1 MILSS
6 DNISNKLLNIIN
18 STPIFDLHTHLFPP
32 KHEGYFLLGFKSLL
46 NYHYLIAELLTATNI
61 DASVFYSYNDE
72 KKASLIWN
80 ELFEKR
86 TPVSEACAGVLSIL
100 KELNIEINNKSFLSI
115 CDEYDRKIQS
125 DKNILDLSNVSS
137 LVMTNNPF
145 DLYEWS
151 LFNTNNWDKKI
162 YLASLRLDDL
172 ILDYEEALKKAKD
185 QTSNQENTI
194 VTYLEKCF
202 SQSNPVYAAIS
213 LNLET
218 FDTIFEDSFWKDI
231 LVWLENKNLPL
242 SLMLGVKRAVNKDFG
257 LAGDGI
263 GDINLKELSNLC
275 NSFPKNKFLVTCL
288 SLNDQHE
295 LTVLARKHPNL
306 RIFVFWWFMNQPTI
320 IKQIL
325 KMRIDMLGFSF
336 IPQHSDARVSDQL
349 IYKWNHFKKIL
360 HPILLEYYQELLD
373 KNFPISENILQRDID
388 NLLSGNA
395 KKYLGITQQTLK
407 DY

>member
-1 MILSS
+1 MTLSS

-32 KHEGYFLLGFKSLL
+32 KHEGYFLLGFKNLL
-46 NYHYLIAELLTATNI
+46 NYHYLIAELLTAANI
-61 DASVFYSYNDE
+61 DASTFYSYNDE
-72 KKASLIWN
+72 KKASLIWK

-100 KELNIEINNKSFLSI
+100 KELNIEIKNKSFLSI
-115 CDEYDRKIQS
+115 CDEYDKKIQS
-125 DKNILDLSNVSS
+125 DKNILKLSNVSS

-145 DLYEWS
+145 DLDEWS
-151 LFNTNNWDKKI
+151 LFNTNDWDKKI

-185 QTSNQENTI
+185 QTSNQETTI
-194 VTYLEKCF
+194 VTYLEKCY
-202 SQSNPVYAAIS
+202 SQSNPVYAAVS

-218 FDTIFEDSFWKDI
+218 FHTIFEDSFWKDI

-242 SLMLGVKRAVNKDFG
+242 SLMLGVRRAVNKDFG

-275 NSFPKNKFLVTCL
+275 NLFPNNKFLVTCL

-306 RIFVFWWFMNQPTI
+306 RIFGFWWFMNQPTI

-349 IYKWNHFKKIL
+349 IYKWSHFKKIL
-360 HPILLEYYQELLD
+360 HPILLKYYQELLD

-395 KKYLGITQQTLK
+395 KKFLGIT
-407 DY
+407 

>member
-18 STPIFDLHTHLFPP
+18 SAPIFDLHTHLFPP
-32 KHEGYFLLGFKSLL
+32 KHEGYFLLGFKNLL

-61 DASVFYSYNDE
+61 DASTFYSYNDE
-72 KKASLIWN
+72 KKASIIWN

-115 CDEYDRKIQS
+115 CDEYDKKIQS
-125 DKNILDLSNVSS
+125 DKNIFELSNVSS

-145 DLYEWS
+145 DLDEWS
-151 LFNTNNWDKKI
+151 LFNTNDWDKKI
-162 YLASLRLDDL
+162 YLSSLRLDDL
-172 ILDYEEALKKAKD
+172 ILEYEETIKKAKD
-185 QTSNQENTI
+185 QISNQDNII
-194 VTYLEKCF
+194 VTYLEKCY
-202 SQSNPVYAAIS
+202 SQSNPVYAAVS

-218 FDTIFEDSFWKDI
+218 FHKIFQDSLWKDI

-275 NSFPKNKFLVTCL
+275 NLFPKNKFLVTCL

-306 RIFVFWWFMNQPTI
+306 KIFGFWWFMNQPTI

-349 IYKWNHFKKIL
+349 IYKWSHFKKIL
-360 HPILLEYYQELLD
+360 HPILLEYYQDLLD
-373 KNFPISENILQRDID
+373 KNFPISEAVLQRDIN

-395 KKYLGITQQTLK
+395 KNYLGIT
-407 DY
+407 

>member
-6 DNISNKLLNIIN
+6 DNISNTLLNIIN
-18 STPIFDLHTHLFPP
+18 GTPIFDLHTHLFPP
-32 KHEGYFLLGFKSLL
+32 KHEGYFLLGFKNLL

-61 DASVFYSYNDE
+61 DASTFYSYNDE

-100 KELNIEINNKSFLSI
+100 KELNIEINNKNFLSI
-115 CDEYDRKIQS
+115 CDEYDNKIQS
-125 DKNILDLSNVSS
+125 DKNILDLSKVSS

-145 DLYEWS
+145 DLDEWS
-151 LFNTNNWDKKI
+151 LFNTNDWDKKI

-185 QTSNQENTI
+185 QTSNQKNTI
-194 VTYLEKCF
+194 VTYLEKCY
-202 SQSNPVYAAIS
+202 SQSNPVYAAVS

-218 FDTIFEDSFWKDI
+218 FHTIFEDSFWKDI

-263 GDINLKELSNLC
+263 GNINLKELSNLC

-306 RIFVFWWFMNQPTI
+306 RIFGFWWFMNQPTI

-395 KKYLGITQQTLK
+395 KKYLGIT
-407 DY
+407 

>member
-1 MILSS
+1 MVLSS
-6 DNISNKLLNIIN
+6 DNISSKLLNIIN
-18 STPIFDLHTHLFPP
+18 SAPIFDLHTHLFPP
-32 KHEGYFLLGFKSLL
+32 KHEGYFLLGFKNLL

-61 DASVFYSYNDE
+61 DASTFYSYNDE
-72 KKASLIWN
+72 KKASIIWN

-115 CDEYDRKIQS
+115 CDEYDKKIQS
-125 DKNILDLSNVSS
+125 DKNIFELSNVSS

-145 DLYEWS
+145 DLDEWS
-151 LFNTNNWDKKI
+151 LFNTNDWDKKI
-162 YLASLRLDDL
+162 YLSSLRLDDL
-172 ILDYEEALKKAKD
+172 ILEYEETLKKAKD
-185 QTSNQENTI
+185 QISNQDNII
-194 VTYLEKCF
+194 VTYLEKCY
-202 SQSNPVYAAIS
+202 SQSNPVYAAVS

-218 FDTIFEDSFWKDI
+218 FHKIFQDSLWKDI

-275 NSFPKNKFLVTCL
+275 NLFPKNKFLVTCL

-306 RIFVFWWFMNQPTI
+306 KIFGFWWFMNQPTI

-349 IYKWNHFKKIL
+349 IYKWSHFKKIL
-360 HPILLEYYQELLD
+360 HPILLEYYQDLLD

-388 NLLSGNA
+388 NLLSLNA
-395 KKYLGITQQTLK
+395 KKYLGIK
-407 DY
+407 

>member
-1 MILSS
+1 MNLSS
-6 DNISNKLLNIIN
+6 DNISDKLLNIIN
-18 STPIFDLHTHLFPP
+18 NTPIFDLHTHLFPP
-32 KHEGYFLLGFKSLL
+32 QHEGYFLLGFKNLL

-61 DASVFYSYNDE
+61 NASTFYSYNDE

-86 TPVSEACAGVLSIL
+86 TPVSEACSGVLSIL
-100 KELNIEINNKSFLSI
+100 KELKIELNKKSFLSI
-115 CDEYDRKIQS
+115 CDEYDNKIQS
-125 DKNILDLSNVSS
+125 DKKIFDLSNVSS

-145 DLYEWS
+145 DLDEWS
-151 LFNTNNWDKKI
+151 LFNNSDWDKKI

-172 ILDYEEALKKAKD
+172 ILNYEETFKKAKD
-185 QTSNQENTI
+185 QTSNQVKNTI
-194 VTYLEKCF
+194 IAYLEKCYF
-202 SQSNPVYAAIS
+202 QSNPVYAAVS
-213 LNLET
+213 LNLAT
-218 FDTIFEDSFWKDI
+218 FNTILDDSMWRDI
-231 LVWLENKNLPL
+231 LIWLENKNLPL
-242 SLMLGVKRAVNKDFG
+242 SLMLGVRRAVNKDFG

-263 GDINLKELSNLC
+263 GDINLKELSTLC
-275 NSFPKNKFLVTCL
+275 TSFPRNKFLVTCL

-306 RIFVFWWFMNQPTI
+306 RIFGFWWFMNQPTI

-360 HPILLEYYQELLD
+360 HPILLEYYQDLLD
-373 KNFPISENILQRDID
+373 KNFPISENILQRDIN

-395 KKYLGITQQTLK
+395 KNYLGIT
-407 DY
+407 

>member
-1 MILSS
+1 MNLSS
-6 DNISNKLLNIIN
+6 DNISDKLLNIIN
-18 STPIFDLHTHLFPP
+18 NTPIFDLHTHLFPP
-32 KHEGYFLLGFKSLL
+32 QHEGYFLLGFKNLL

-61 DASVFYSYNDE
+61 NASTFYSYNDE

-86 TPVSEACAGVLSIL
+86 TPVSEACSGVLSIL
-100 KELNIEINNKSFLSI
+100 KELKIELNKKSFLSI
-115 CDEYDRKIQS
+115 CDEYDNKIQS
-125 DKNILDLSNVSS
+125 DKKIFDLSNVSS

-145 DLYEWS
+145 DLDEWS
-151 LFNTNNWDKKI
+151 LFNNSDWDKKI

-172 ILDYEEALKKAKD
+172 ILNYEETFKKAKD
-185 QTSNQENTI
+185 QTSNQEKSTI
-194 VTYLEKCF
+194 IAYLEKCYF
-202 SQSNPVYAAIS
+202 QSNPVYAAVS
-213 LNLET
+213 LNLAT
-218 FDTIFEDSFWKDI
+218 FNKILDDSMWRDI

-242 SLMLGVKRAVNKDFG
+242 SLMLGVRRAVNKDFG

-263 GDINLKELSNLC
+263 GDINLKELSTLC
-275 NSFPKNKFLVTCL
+275 ISFPRNKFLVTCL

-306 RIFVFWWFMNQPTI
+306 RIFGFWWFMNQPTI

-360 HPILLEYYQELLD
+360 HPILLEYYQDLLD
-373 KNFPISENILQRDID
+373 KNFPISENILQRDIN

-395 KKYLGITQQTLK
+395 KNYLGIT
-407 DY
+407 

>member
-6 DNISNKLLNIIN
+6 DNISSKLLNIIN
-18 STPIFDLHTHLFPP
+18 SAPIFDLHTHLFPP
-32 KHEGYFLLGFKSLL
+32 KHEGYFLLGFKNLL

-61 DASVFYSYNDE
+61 DASTFYSYNDE
-72 KKASLIWN
+72 KKASIIWN

-115 CDEYDRKIQS
+115 CDEYDKKIQS
-125 DKNILDLSNVSS
+125 DKNIFELSNVSS

-145 DLYEWS
+145 DLDEWS
-151 LFNTNNWDKKI
+151 LFNTNDWDKKI
-162 YLASLRLDDL
+162 YLSSLRLDDL
-172 ILDYEEALKKAKD
+172 ILEYEETLKKAKD
-185 QTSNQENTI
+185 QISNQDNII
-194 VTYLEKCF
+194 VTYLEKCY
-202 SQSNPVYAAIS
+202 SQSNPVYAAVS

-218 FDTIFEDSFWKDI
+218 FHKISHDSLWKDI

-275 NSFPKNKFLVTCL
+275 NLFPKNKFLVTCL

-306 RIFVFWWFMNQPTI
+306 KIFGFWWFMNQPTI

-349 IYKWNHFKKIL
+349 IYKWSHFKKIL
-360 HPILLEYYQELLD
+360 HPILLEYYQDLLD

-388 NLLSGNA
+388 NLLSLNA
-395 KKYLGITQQTLK
+395 KKYLGIK
-407 DY
+407 

>member
-1 MILSS
+1 MNLTI
-6 DNISNKLLNIIN
+6 DNISTKLFNSIS

-32 KHEGYFLLGFKSLL
+32 THKSYFLLGFKNLL

-61 DASVFYSYNDE
+61 NASTFYSYNDE

-86 TPVSEACAGVLSIL
+86 TPVSEACSGVLSIL
-100 KELNIEINNKSFLSI
+100 KELKIELNKKSFLSI
-115 CDEYDRKIQS
+115 CDEYDNKIQS
-125 DKNILDLSNVSS
+125 DKKIFDLSNVSS

-145 DLYEWS
+145 DLDEWS
-151 LFNTNNWDKKI
+151 LFNNSDWDKKI

-172 ILDYEEALKKAKD
+172 ILNYEETFKKAKD
-185 QTSNQENTI
+185 QTSNQEKSSI
-194 VTYLEKCF
+194 IAYLEKCYF
-202 SQSNPVYAAIS
+202 QSNPVYAAVS
-213 LNLET
+213 LNLAT
-218 FDTIFEDSFWKDI
+218 FNKILDDSMWRDI

-242 SLMLGVKRAVNKDFG
+242 SLMLGVRRAVNKDFG

-263 GDINLKELSNLC
+263 GDINLKELSTLC
-275 NSFPKNKFLVTCL
+275 TSFPRNKFLVTCL

-306 RIFVFWWFMNQPTI
+306 RIFGFWWFMNQPTI

-360 HPILLEYYQELLD
+360 HPILLEYYQDLLD
-373 KNFPISENILQRDID
+373 KNFPISENILQRDIN

-395 KKYLGITQQTLK
+395 KNYLGIT
-407 DY
+407 

>member
-6 DNISNKLLNIIN
+6 DIISNKLLNIIN

-32 KHEGYFLLGFKSLL
+32 KHEGYFLLGFKNLL
-46 NYHYLIAELLTATNI
+46 NYHYLIAELLTTTNI
-61 DASVFYSYNDE
+61 DASTFYSYNDE

-86 TPVSEACAGVLSIL
+86 TPISEACAGVLSIL
-100 KELNIEINNKSFLSI
+100 KELNIEINNKSFLFI
-115 CDEYDRKIQS
+115 CDEYDNKIQS
-125 DKNILDLSNVSS
+125 DKNILDLSKVSS

-145 DLYEWS
+145 DLDEWS
-151 LFNTNNWDKKI
+151 LFNNSDWDKKI

-185 QTSNQENTI
+185 QTSNHEKNTI
-194 VTYLEKCF
+194 VNYLEKCY
-202 SQSNPVYAAIS
+202 SQSNPVYAAVS

-218 FDTIFEDSFWKDI
+218 FHTIFEDSIWKDI
-231 LVWLENKNLPL
+231 LVWLKNKNLPL
-242 SLMLGVKRAVNKDFG
+242 SLMLGVKRAVNEDFG

-263 GDINLKELSNLC
+263 GNINLKELSNLC
-275 NSFPKNKFLVTCL
+275 NLFPKNKFLVTCL

-306 RIFVFWWFMNQPTI
+306 RIFGFWWFMNQPTI

-349 IYKWNHFKKIL
+349 IYKWKHFKKIL
-360 HPILLEYYQELLD
+360 HPILLEYYQDLLD
-373 KNFPISENILQRDID
+373 KNFPISENTLQRDIN

-395 KKYLGITQQTLK
+395 KNYLGIT
-407 DY
+407 

>member
-1 MILSS
+1 MILSN
-6 DNISNKLLNIIN
+6 DNISKMLLNIIN

-32 KHEGYFLLGFKSLL
+32 KHEGYFLLGFKNLL
-46 NYHYLIAELLTATNI
+46 NYHYLIAELLTTTNI
-61 DASVFYSYNDE
+61 DASTFYSYNDE

-145 DLYEWS
+145 DLDEWS
-151 LFNTNNWDKKI
+151 LFNTNDWDKKI

-185 QTSNQENTI
+185 QTSNQETTI
-194 VTYLEKCF
+194 VTYLEKCY
-202 SQSNPVYAAIS
+202 SQSNPVYAAVS

-218 FDTIFEDSFWKDI
+218 FHTIFEDSFWKDI

-242 SLMLGVKRAVNKDFG
+242 SLMLGVRRAVNKDFG

-263 GDINLKELSNLC
+263 GDINLKELSTLC
-275 NSFPKNKFLVTCL
+275 TSFPRNKFLVTCL

-306 RIFVFWWFMNQPTI
+306 RIFGFWWFMNQPTI

-349 IYKWNHFKKIL
+349 IYKWHHFKKIL
-360 HPILLEYYQELLD
+360 HPILLEYYQDLLD

-388 NLLSGNA
+388 DLLSGNA
-395 KKYLGITQQTLK
+395 KKFLGIT
-407 DY
+407 

>member
-32 KHEGYFLLGFKSLL
+32 QHEGYFLLGFKNLL

-100 KELNIEINNKSFLSI
+100 KELNIEIDNKSFLSI

-145 DLYEWS
+145 DLDEWS
-151 LFNTNNWDKKI
+151 LFNNSDWDKKI

-172 ILDYEEALKKAKD
+172 ILDYEETFKKAKD
-185 QTSNQENTI
+185 QISNQEKSTI
-194 VTYLEKCF
+194 IAYLEKCYL
-202 SQSNPVYAAIS
+202 QSNPVYAAVS
-213 LNLET
+213 LNLAT
-218 FDTIFEDSFWKDI
+218 FNKILDDSMWREI
-231 LVWLENKNLPL
+231 LVWLESKNLPL
-242 SLMLGVKRAVNKDFG
+242 SLMLGVRRAVNKDFG

-306 RIFVFWWFMNQPTI
+306 RIFGFWWFMNQPTI

-360 HPILLEYYQELLD
+360 HPILLEYYQDLLD
-373 KNFPISENILQRDID
+373 KNFPISENVLQRDIN

-395 KKYLGITQQTLK
+395 KNYLGIM
-407 DY
+407 

>member
-18 STPIFDLHTHLFPP
+18 SAPIFDLHTHLFPP
-32 KHEGYFLLGFKSLL
+32 KHDGYFLLGFKNLL

-61 DASVFYSYNDE
+61 DASTFYSYNDE

-100 KELNIEINNKSFLSI
+100 KELNIDINNKNFLSI
-115 CDEYDRKIQS
+115 CDEYDNKIQS
-125 DKNILDLSNVSS
+125 DKNILDLSKVSS

-145 DLYEWS
+145 DLDEWS

-172 ILDYEEALKKAKD
+172 ILDNEETIKKAKD

-194 VTYLEKCF
+194 VAYLEKCYF
-202 SQSNPVYAAIS
+202 QSNPVYAAIS

-218 FDTIFEDSFWKDI
+218 FHKIFDDPLWKDI

-275 NSFPKNKFLVTCL
+275 NLFPKNKFLVTCL

-306 RIFVFWWFMNQPTI
+306 KIFGFWWFMNQPTI

-349 IYKWNHFKKIL
+349 IYKWSHFKKIL
-360 HPILLEYYQELLD
+360 HPILLEYYQDLLD

-388 NLLSGNA
+388 NLLSLNA
-395 KKYLGITQQTLK
+395 KKYLGIK
-407 DY
+407 

>member
-32 KHEGYFLLGFKSLL
+32 KHEGYFLLGFKNLL
-46 NYHYLIAELLTATNI
+46 NYHYLIAELITAANI
-61 DASVFYSYNDE
+61 DASTFYSYNDE
-72 KKASLIWN
+72 KKASLIWK

-100 KELNIEINNKSFLSI
+100 KELNIEIKNKSFLSI

-125 DKNILDLSNVSS
+125 DKNILKLSNVSS

-145 DLYEWS
+145 DLDEWS
-151 LFNTNNWDKKI
+151 LFNTSDWDKKI

-185 QTSNQENTI
+185 QTSNQKNTI
-194 VTYLEKCF
+194 VTYLEKCY
-202 SQSNPVYAAIS
+202 SQSNPVYAAVS

-218 FDTIFEDSFWKDI
+218 FHTIFEDSFWKDI

-263 GDINLKELSNLC
+263 GNINLKELSNLC
-275 NSFPKNKFLVTCL
+275 NTFPKNKFLVTCL

-306 RIFVFWWFMNQPTI
+306 RIFGFWWFMNQPTI

-325 KMRIDMLGFSF
+325 KMRIEMLGFSF

-360 HPILLEYYQELLD
+360 HPILLEYYQDLLD

-395 KKYLGITQQTLK
+395 KKYLGIK
-407 DY
+407 

>member
-1 MILSS
+1 MNLTI
-6 DNISNKLLNIIN
+6 DNISTKLFNSIS

-32 KHEGYFLLGFKSLL
+32 THKSYFLLGFKNLL

-61 DASVFYSYNDE
+61 DTSTFYSYNDDE
-72 KKASLIWN
+72 KASLVWS
-80 ELFEKR
+80 ELFVKR
-86 TPVSEACAGVLSIL
+86 TPVSEACAGVLTIL
-100 KELNIEINNKSFLSI
+100 KELNIEINNNDFSLIS
-115 CDEYDRKIQS
+115 DEYDKKIKS
-125 DKNILDLSNVSS
+125 DKKILELSNVSS

-145 DLYEWS
+145 DLDEWS
-151 LFNTNNWDKKI
+151 LFENNDWDKKI
-162 YLASLRLDDL
+162 YFASLRLDDL
-172 ILDYEEALKKAKD
+172 ILDYEESLKKAKD
-185 QTSNQENTI
+185 KTSVREEDSI
-194 VTYLEKCF
+194 ITYLEKCYL
-202 SQSNPVYAAIS
+202 QSNPVYAAVS
-213 LNLET
+213 LNTDTFNTLFNDSTWTSILE
-218 FDTIFEDSFWKDI
+218 
-231 LVWLENKNLPL
+231 WLQSKKLAL

-275 NSFPKNKFLVTCL
+275 NAFPKNNFLVTCL

-306 RIFVFWWFMNQPTI
+306 RIFGFWWFMNQPTI

-360 HPILLEYYQELLD
+360 HPILLEYYQDLIH
-373 KNFPISENILQRDID
+373 KNFPVSDSIVQRDIQS
-388 NLLSGNA
+388 LFSGNA
-395 KKYLGITQQTLK
+395 KNFLNIN
-407 DY
+407 

>member
-1 MILSS
+1 MNLSS
-6 DNISNKLLNIIN
+6 DNISDKLLNIIN
-18 STPIFDLHTHLFPP
+18 NTPIFDLHTHLFPP
-32 KHEGYFLLGFKSLL
+32 QHEGYFLLGFKNLL
-46 NYHYLIAELLTATNI
+46 NYHYLIAELLTFTNI
-61 DASVFYSYNDE
+61 NASTFYSYNDE
-72 KKASLIWN
+72 KKALLIWN

-100 KELNIEINNKSFLSI
+100 KELNIGINNKSFLSI

-145 DLYEWS
+145 DLDEWS
-151 LFNTNNWDKKI
+151 LFNSSDWDKKI

-172 ILDYEEALKKAKD
+172 ILDYEETFKKVKD
-185 QTSNQENTI
+185 QTSNQEKSTI
-194 VTYLEKCF
+194 IAYLEKCYL
-202 SQSNPVYAAIS
+202 QSNPVYAAVS
-213 LNLET
+213 LNLAT
-218 FDTIFEDSFWKDI
+218 FNTILDDSMWRDI
-231 LVWLENKNLPL
+231 LVWLESKNLPL
-242 SLMLGVKRAVNKDFG
+242 SLMLGVRRAVNKDFG

-306 RIFVFWWFMNQPTI
+306 RIFGFWWFMNQPTI

-395 KKYLGITQQTLK
+395 KNYLGIT
-407 DY
+407 

>member
-1 MILSS
+1 MTLSS

-32 KHEGYFLLGFKSLL
+32 KHEGYFLLGFKNLL
-46 NYHYLIAELLTATNI
+46 NYHYLIAELLTTANI
-61 DASVFYSYNDE
+61 DASTFYSYNDE
-72 KKASLIWN
+72 KKASLIWK

-100 KELNIEINNKSFLSI
+100 KELNIEIKNKSFLSI
-115 CDEYDRKIQS
+115 CDEYDKKIQS
-125 DKNILDLSNVSS
+125 DKNILKLSNVSS

-145 DLYEWS
+145 DLDEWS
-151 LFNTNNWDKKI
+151 LFNTNDWDKKI

-185 QTSNQENTI
+185 QTSNQKNTI
-194 VTYLEKCF
+194 VTYLEKCY
-202 SQSNPVYAAIS
+202 SQSNPLYAAVS

-218 FDTIFEDSFWKDI
+218 FHTIFEDSFWKDI

-306 RIFVFWWFMNQPTI
+306 RIFGFWWFMNQPTI

-395 KKYLGITQQTLK
+395 KKYLGIT
-407 DY
+407 

>member
-1 MILSS
+1 MNLSS
-6 DNISNKLLNIIN
+6 DNISDKLLNIIN
-18 STPIFDLHTHLFPP
+18 NTPIFDLHTHLFPP
-32 KHEGYFLLGFKSLL
+32 QHEGYFLLGFKNLL

-61 DASVFYSYNDE
+61 NASTFYSYNDE

-86 TPVSEACAGVLSIL
+86 TPVSEACSGVLSIL
-100 KELNIEINNKSFLSI
+100 KELKIELNKKSFLSI
-115 CDEYDRKIQS
+115 CDEYDNKIQS
-125 DKNILDLSNVSS
+125 DKKILDLSNVSS

-145 DLYEWS
+145 DLDEWS
-151 LFNTNNWDKKI
+151 LFNNSDWDKKI

-172 ILDYEEALKKAKD
+172 ILNYEETFKKAKD
-185 QTSNQENTI
+185 QTSNQEKSTI
-194 VTYLEKCF
+194 IAYLEKCYF
-202 SQSNPVYAAIS
+202 QSNPVYAAVS
-213 LNLET
+213 LNLAT
-218 FDTIFEDSFWKDI
+218 FNKILDDSMWRDI

-242 SLMLGVKRAVNKDFG
+242 SLMLGVRRAVNKDFG

-263 GDINLKELSNLC
+263 GDINLKELSTLC
-275 NSFPKNKFLVTCL
+275 TSFPRNKFLVTCL

-306 RIFVFWWFMNQPTI
+306 RIFGFWWFMNQPTI

-360 HPILLEYYQELLD
+360 HPILLEYYQDLLD
-373 KNFPISENILQRDID
+373 KNFPISENILQRDIN

-395 KKYLGITQQTLK
+395 KNYLGIT
-407 DY
+407 

>member
-6 DNISNKLLNIIN
+6 DNISSKLLNIIN
-18 STPIFDLHTHLFPP
+18 SAPIFDLHTHLFPP
-32 KHEGYFLLGFKSLL
+32 KHEGYFLLGFKNLL

-61 DASVFYSYNDE
+61 DASTFYSYNDE
-72 KKASLIWN
+72 KKASIIWN

-115 CDEYDRKIQS
+115 CDEYDKKIQS
-125 DKNILDLSNVSS
+125 DKNIFELSNVSS

-145 DLYEWS
+145 DLDEWS
-151 LFNTNNWDKKI
+151 LFNTNDWDKKI
-162 YLASLRLDDL
+162 YLSSLRLDDL
-172 ILDYEEALKKAKD
+172 ILEYEETLKKAKD
-185 QTSNQENTI
+185 QISNQDNII
-194 VTYLEKCF
+194 VTYLEKCY
-202 SQSNPVYAAIS
+202 SQSNPVYAAVS

-218 FDTIFEDSFWKDI
+218 FHKIFQDSLWKDI

-275 NSFPKNKFLVTCL
+275 NLFPKNKFLVTCL

-306 RIFVFWWFMNQPTI
+306 KIFGFWWFMNQPTI

-349 IYKWNHFKKIL
+349 IYKWSHFKKIL
-360 HPILLEYYQELLD
+360 HPILLEYYQDLLD

-388 NLLSGNA
+388 NLLSLNA
-395 KKYLGITQQTLK
+395 KKYLGIK
-407 DY
+407 

>member
-6 DNISNKLLNIIN
+6 EDISNKLLNIIN

-32 KHEGYFLLGFKSLL
+32 NHEGYFLLGFKNLL

-125 DKNILDLSNVSS
+125 DKNILELSNVSS

-145 DLYEWS
+145 DLDEWS
-151 LFNTNNWDKKI
+151 LFNTNDWDKKI

-172 ILDYEEALKKAKD
+172 ILDYDETLKKAKD

-194 VTYLEKCF
+194 VNYLEKCY

-218 FDTIFEDSFWKDI
+218 FNRILEDSMWRNI
-231 LVWLENKNLPL
+231 LVWLESKKLPL

-306 RIFVFWWFMNQPTI
+306 RIFGFWWFMNQPTI

-360 HPILLEYYQELLD
+360 HPILLEYYQDLLD
-373 KNFPISENILQRDID
+373 KNFPISENILQRDIN

-395 KKYLGITQQTLK
+395 KNYLGIT
-407 DY
+407 

>member
-1 MILSS
+1 MNLSS
-6 DNISNKLLNIIN
+6 DNISDKLLNIIN
-18 STPIFDLHTHLFPP
+18 NTPIFDLHTHLFPP
-32 KHEGYFLLGFKSLL
+32 QHEGYFLLGFKNLL

-61 DASVFYSYNDE
+61 NASTFYSYNDE

-86 TPVSEACAGVLSIL
+86 TPVSEACSGVLSIL
-100 KELNIEINNKSFLSI
+100 KELKIELNKKSFLSI
-115 CDEYDRKIQS
+115 CDEYDNKIQS
-125 DKNILDLSNVSS
+125 DKKIFDLSNVSS

-145 DLYEWS
+145 DLDEWS
-151 LFNTNNWDKKI
+151 LFNNSDWDKKI

-172 ILDYEEALKKAKD
+172 ILNYEETFKKAKD
-185 QTSNQENTI
+185 QTSNQEKSSI
-194 VTYLEKCF
+194 IAYLEKCY
-202 SQSNPVYAAIS
+202 SQSNPVYAAVS
-213 LNLET
+213 LNLAT
-218 FDTIFEDSFWKDI
+218 FNKILDDSMWRDI

-242 SLMLGVKRAVNKDFG
+242 SLMLGVRRAVNKDFG

-263 GDINLKELSNLC
+263 GDINLKELSTLC
-275 NSFPKNKFLVTCL
+275 TSFPRNKFLVTCL

-306 RIFVFWWFMNQPTI
+306 RIFGFWWFMNQPTI

-360 HPILLEYYQELLD
+360 HPILLEYYQDLLD
-373 KNFPISENILQRDID
+373 KNFPISENILQRDIN

-395 KKYLGITQQTLK
+395 KNYLGIT
-407 DY
+407 

>member
-32 KHEGYFLLGFKSLL
+32 KHEGYFLLGFKNLL

-61 DASVFYSYNDE
+61 DASIFYSHNDE

-100 KELNIEINNKSFLSI
+100 KELNIEIKNKSFLSI

-125 DKNILDLSNVSS
+125 DKNILKLSNVSS

-145 DLYEWS
+145 DLDEWS
-151 LFNTNNWDKKI
+151 LFYTNDWDKKI

-185 QTSNQENTI
+185 QTSNQETTI
-194 VTYLEKCF
+194 VTYLEKCY

-218 FDTIFEDSFWKDI
+218 FHTIFEDSFWKDI

-263 GDINLKELSNLC
+263 GNINLKELSNLC

-306 RIFVFWWFMNQPTI
+306 RIFGFWWFMNQPTI

-395 KKYLGITQQTLK
+395 KKYLGIT
-407 DY
+407 

>member
-1 MILSS
+1 MILSI

-18 STPIFDLHTHLFPP
+18 GTPIFDLHTHLFPP
-32 KHEGYFLLGFKSLL
+32 KHKGFFLLGFKNLL
-46 NYHYLIAELLTATNI
+46 NYHYLIAELLTAANI
-61 DASVFYSYNDE
+61 DASTFYSYNDE
-72 KKASLIWN
+72 KKASLIWK

-145 DLYEWS
+145 DLDEWS
-151 LFNTNNWDKKI
+151 LFKNSDWDKKI

-172 ILDYEEALKKAKD
+172 ILDYEETFKKAKD
-185 QTSNQENTI
+185 QISNQEKSTI
-194 VTYLEKCF
+194 IAYLEKCYL
-202 SQSNPVYAAIS
+202 QSNPVYAAVS
-213 LNLET
+213 LNLAT
-218 FDTIFEDSFWKDI
+218 FNKILDDSMWREI
-231 LVWLENKNLPL
+231 LVWLESKNLPL
-242 SLMLGVKRAVNKDFG
+242 SLMLGVRRAVNKDFG

-306 RIFVFWWFMNQPTI
+306 RIFGFWWFMNQPTI

-360 HPILLEYYQELLD
+360 HPILLEYYQDLLD
-373 KNFPISENILQRDID
+373 KNFPILENVLQRDIN

-395 KKYLGITQQTLK
+395 KNYLGIT
-407 DY
+407 

>member
-32 KHEGYFLLGFKSLL
+32 KHEGYFLLGFKNLL

-61 DASVFYSYNDE
+61 DASTFYSYNDE

-86 TPVSEACAGVLSIL
+86 TPVSEACSGVLSIL
-100 KELNIEINNKSFLSI
+100 KELNIEINNKNFLSI

-125 DKNILDLSNVSS
+125 DKNILKLSNVSS

-145 DLYEWS
+145 DLKEWS
-151 LFNTNNWDKKI
+151 LFNTNDWDKKI

-185 QTSNQENTI
+185 QTSNQKNTI
-194 VTYLEKCF
+194 VTYLEKCY
-202 SQSNPVYAAIS
+202 SQSNPVYAAVS

-218 FDTIFEDSFWKDI
+218 FHTIFEDSFWRDI

-242 SLMLGVKRAVNKDFG
+242 SLMLGVKRAVNKEFG

-263 GDINLKELSNLC
+263 GNINLKELSNLC

-306 RIFVFWWFMNQPTI
+306 RIFGFWWFMNQPTI

-388 NLLSGNA
+388 NLFSGNA
-395 KKYLGITQQTLK
+395 KKYLGIT
-407 DY
+407 

>member
-32 KHEGYFLLGFKSLL
+32 KHKGYFLLGFKNLL

-61 DASVFYSYNDE
+61 DASTFYSYNDE

-125 DKNILDLSNVSS
+125 DKNILGLSNVNS

-145 DLYEWS
+145 DLDEWS
-151 LFNTNNWDKKI
+151 LFNTNDWDKKI

-194 VTYLEKCF
+194 VTYLEKCY
-202 SQSNPVYAAIS
+202 SQSNPVYAAVS

-218 FDTIFEDSFWKDI
+218 FHTIFEDSFWKDI

-275 NSFPKNKFLVTCL
+275 NLFPNNKFLVTCL

-306 RIFVFWWFMNQPTI
+306 RIFGFWWFMNQPTI

-349 IYKWNHFKKIL
+349 IYKWSHFKKIL
-360 HPILLEYYQELLD
+360 HPILLEYYQKLLD

-395 KKYLGITQQTLK
+395 KKYLGIK
-407 DY
+407 

>member
-1 MILSS
+1 MTLSS

-32 KHEGYFLLGFKSLL
+32 KHEGYFLLGFKNLL

-61 DASVFYSYNDE
+61 DASTFYSYNDE

-86 TPVSEACAGVLSIL
+86 TPVSEACAGVLTIL

-145 DLYEWS
+145 DLDEWS

-185 QTSNQENTI
+185 QTSNQKNTI
-194 VTYLEKCF
+194 VTYLEKCY
-202 SQSNPVYAAIS
+202 SQSKPVYAAVS

-218 FDTIFEDSFWKDI
+218 FDTIFENSFWKDI

-275 NSFPKNKFLVTCL
+275 NLFPNNKFLVTCL

-306 RIFVFWWFMNQPTI
+306 RIFGFWWFMNQPTI

-349 IYKWNHFKKIL
+349 IYKWSHFKKIL

-395 KKYLGITQQTLK
+395 KKYLGIT
-407 DY
+407 

>member
-1 MILSS
+1 MNLSS
-6 DNISNKLLNIIN
+6 DNISDKLLNIIN
-18 STPIFDLHTHLFPP
+18 NTPIFDLHTHLFPP
-32 KHEGYFLLGFKSLL
+32 QHEGYFLLGFKNLL

-61 DASVFYSYNDE
+61 NASTFYSYNDE

-86 TPVSEACAGVLSIL
+86 TPVSEACSGVLSIL
-100 KELNIEINNKSFLSI
+100 KELKIELNKKSFLSI
-115 CDEYDRKIQS
+115 CDEYDNKIQS
-125 DKNILDLSNVSS
+125 DKKIFDFSNVSS

-145 DLYEWS
+145 DLDEWS
-151 LFNTNNWDKKI
+151 LFNNSDWDKKI

-172 ILDYEEALKKAKD
+172 ILNYEETFKKAKD
-185 QTSNQENTI
+185 QTSNQEKSTI
-194 VTYLEKCF
+194 IAYLEKCYF
-202 SQSNPVYAAIS
+202 QSNPVYAAVS
-213 LNLET
+213 LNLAT
-218 FDTIFEDSFWKDI
+218 FNKILDDSMWRDI

-242 SLMLGVKRAVNKDFG
+242 SLMLGVRRAVNKDFG

-263 GDINLKELSNLC
+263 GDINLKELSTLC
-275 NSFPKNKFLVTCL
+275 TSFPRNKFLVTCL

-306 RIFVFWWFMNQPTI
+306 RIFGFWWFMNQPTI

-360 HPILLEYYQELLD
+360 HPILLEYYQDLLD
-373 KNFPISENILQRDID
+373 KNFPISENILQRDIN

-395 KKYLGITQQTLK
+395 KNYLGIT
-407 DY
+407 